1 MPVNDYAALLR
12 AEDIHKTFPVSHGRQ
27 LKAVDGV
34 DVTIFEDEVVGLV
47 GESGCGKSTL
57 GRTLLKLH
65 EPTSGKIVFDGEDIT
80 DYSRKQ
86 MRPVRQKMQMVFQD
100 PFASLNPRMR
110 IRDSVRAPLDAFGI
124 GTREE
129 RDERVRALLE
139 YVGLGANHI
148 DKYPHELSGGQ
159 RQRVVIARAVIL
171 GPKLVVCDEAVS
183 ALDVSIR
190 AQVLNLM
197 KDLQYQQHLSY
208 LFISHDMSVIRFICD
223 RIMVMYLGQVVEVA
237 GRDELFENPAH
248 PYTQAL
254 MSAIPVPDVDHHTM
268 KIELSGDVPSPL
280 DPPQGCRFHTRCPY
294 AKPEC
299 SKTQP
304 IPVEIE
310 PGHAVSC
317 LKYA

>member
-65 EPTSGKIVFDGEDIT
+65 EPTSGKIIFDGEDIT

-100 PFASLNPRMR
+100 PYASLNPRMR

-299 SKTQP
+299 AKTQP

>member
-65 EPTSGKIVFDGEDIT
+65 EPTSGKIIFDGEDIT